1 MSEASELAAV
11 DSLRVRPATA
21 ADAAGIAE
29 IYNYYVANTVVTF
42 EENPVSAAD
51 MSARIAEV
59 QGIGLPWLVAE
70 LEGAVTGYCY
80 STRWKSRSAYRHS
93 VESTIYL
100 RHGSAGR
107 GMGKVLYAAMLPILR
122 AGGIHAVI
130 GGIALP
136 NPASVAL
143 HEKLGFEQVARFRQ
157 VGLKHGSWVDVAY
170 WQLIL

>member
-1 MSEASELAAV
+1 
-11 DSLRVRPATA
+11 LRVRPATA
-21 ADAAGIAE
+21 ADAAAIAD
-29 IYNYYVANTVVTF
+29 IYDYYVANTVVTF
-42 EENPVSAAD
+42 EEAPVPATD
-51 MSARIAEV
+51 MAARIAEV
-59 QGIGLPWLVAE
+59 QGIGLPWLVGE
-70 LEGAVTGYCY
+70 LQGEVLGYCY
-80 STRWKSRSAYRHS
+80 ATRWKARSAYRHS
-93 VESTIYL
+93 VETTIYL
-100 RHGSAGR
+100 KNGAAGR
-107 GMGKVLYAAMLPILR
+107 GMGRVLYSAMLLILR